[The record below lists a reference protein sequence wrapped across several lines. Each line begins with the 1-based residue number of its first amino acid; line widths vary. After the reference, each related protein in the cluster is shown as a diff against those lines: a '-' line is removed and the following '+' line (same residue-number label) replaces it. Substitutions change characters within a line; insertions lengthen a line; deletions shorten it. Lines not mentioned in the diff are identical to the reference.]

1 MTWALVL
8 SGVLGAGLF
17 LLVWAQPLGRPRPEL
32 DSRLRRL
39 SAEGRLELEDR
50 EVEVGAPMFRSAMLE
65 RTMRPVLEDAGQAA
79 GALLSRLGVEIA
91 GLDERLALGSPGM
104 TAPQFRG
111 QQLATGAVSGLAFP
125 IMNALGVH
133 PLGPWP
139 VWLWVGAAVL
149 GFAAPSWQLASRLRQ
164 RRTALLAELPVALDL
179 FVIAVSA
186 GLSPEQA
193 LVEAARHLDGVLG
206 RALRE
211 VVREAGLGTSS
222 DAEGLAEAR
231 RARGHRGVAIA
242 GRRLATRAPAGA
254 AAGTGAPLPLGNG
267 ARPAAGAAARGGR
280 EGRGTNALPGHDL
293 HLPGVP
299 GGLALPRRGR
309 TARVGQLSRTV
320 PRDRKG
326 PCDVETS
333 DSGGSGA

>member
-91 GLDERLALGSPGM
+91 GLDERLALGSPGT

-111 QQLATGAVSGLAFP
+111 QQLATGAVAGLAFP

-164 RRTALLAELPVALDL
+164 RRSALLAELPVALDL
-179 FVIAVSA
+179 FVIAASA

-222 DAEGLAEAR
+222 DAEGLAELAEREGIAELRSLAGAWQLAHQQGLPLAPALLSLSETVRDRR
-231 RARGHRGVAIA
+231 RAQLLEA
-242 GRRLATRAPAGA
+242 GGKAAVRMLFPVTIFIFPVFLVVLLYPAGVE
-254 AAGTGAPLPLGNG
+254 LLG
-267 ARPAAGAAARGGR
+267 
-280 EGRGTNALPGHDL
+280 L
-293 HLPGVP
+293 
-299 GGLALPRRGR
+299 
-309 TARVGQLSRTV
+309 
-320 PRDRKG
+320 
-326 PCDVETS
+326 
-333 DSGGSGA
+333 GS